1 MQPSFFDLNDRH
13 TLLEQLGDPLP
24 KIDEVVDWEGLRPA
38 LERIRVEK
46 GPRKGGRPPL
56 DVVLMFKT
64 LFLQQVY
71 NLSDDQTEY
80 QIRDRYWFS
89 RFLHLDPEDRVPDAK
104 IIWSYVNS

>member
-46 GPRKGGRPPL
+46 GPRKGGCPPL
-56 DVVLMFKT
+56 YLR
-64 LFLQQVY
+64 VY
-71 NLSDDQTEY
+71 LETMCDIGVTRTCPIY
-80 QIRDRYWFS
+80 ITG
-89 RFLHLDPEDRVPDAK
+89 
-104 IIWSYVNS
+104 